1 MIVTVELRGQSEP
14 CLEAD
19 QRDFPSRNGWQTP
32 AVGEVQRE
40 RPWRSRVELRH
51 PNGEEDHIT
60 GASST
65 PDSVEGARRSPKAIV
80 GQATQF

>member
-1 MIVTVELRGQSEP
+1 MYTKTFILTL
-14 CLEAD
+14 C
-19 QRDFPSRNGWQTP
+19 RNGWQTP